1 MFGINN
7 NRLHGH
13 LAMARISNSPTVVTN
28 VLAGAVIAGAFNT
41 GNLQAIILLSIAL
54 IAFYTAGMYLNDLC
68 DYEIDLKERSERPL
82 VTGIVSKNE
91 AWIVTI
97 ALFALG
103 LGLLLTIKA
112 SLLISGMI
120 LIGLIVLYDVWHKG
134 NIVSPVIM
142 GANRF
147 MVYVIAYLAFMPSLS
162 FGVLIPAGLLW
173 GYILGVTLIA
183 KSENTGNFTQY
194 SPMLVLLAPAIY
206 ALSGLSSIVFV
217 MIIAFV
223 IWVIYSATF
232 IYQHNKIKNAIGFL
246 LAGICLL
253 DGLLLASLAGWVG
266 ALLAISGFALT
277 LYLQQYV
284 KGT

>member
-1 MFGINN
+1 MPVINN
-7 NRLHGH
+7 NRLRGH

-28 VLAGAVIAGAFNT
+28 VLAGAAIAGAFSLD
-41 GNLQAIILLSIAL
+41 NLQALVLLSIAL

-82 VTGIVSKNE
+82 VTGAVSKNE
-91 AWIVTI
+91 AWTVTI
-97 ALFALG
+97 ALFAIG
-103 LGLLLTIKA
+103 LGLLISVKP
-112 SLLISGMI
+112 SLLISGII
-120 LIGLIVLYDVWHKG
+120 LTGLIVLYDVWHKG
-134 NIVSPVIM
+134 NVISPLIM

-147 MVYVIAYLAFMPSLS
+147 MVYVIAYLAFAPSLS
-162 FGVLIPAGLLW
+162 LGLIIPAGLLW
-173 GYILGVTLIA
+173 AYILGVTLIA
-183 KSENTGNFTQY
+183 KSENSGNFTQY
-194 SPMLVLLAPAIY
+194 SPMLVLLAPALY
-206 ALSGLSSIVFV
+206 ALFDLSSIAIV

-232 IYQHNKIKNAIGFL
+232 IYQHNKIKHAIGFL

-253 DGLLLASLAGWVG
+253 DGLVLASLAGWVG
-266 ALLAISGFALT
+266 ALFAIPGFALT